1 MVWRRGDQDWT
12 AEGKALHFAGQVV
25 TGPGG
30 MPPAEWTAS
39 QNVAYTVTMTRILIV
54 DDDPILQKVYHSK
67 LTSEGFTA
75 ETVGDGAAALMAIA
89 SKPPD
94 LVLLDLM
101 LPGLS
106 GIEVIRTVRARE
118 RGRRLPIVV
127 LSNLYLESESDA
139 ASEAGADLVLT
150 KAGITPRKV
159 VDSLRGLLSVMA
171 PPEAKALPITPPLPP
186 PPGTIPLP
194 ASPGTTS
201 SGTALPP
208 PPGPVAPA
216 PLAELPLVANP
227 AIVRGAAAL
236 GIRPPAA
243 ARRDRPVSDVFLKTE
258 AFLPQVEPLV
268 TEARQWLK
276 VLTQDPAAL
285 TNIGR
290 TCKLI
295 GNRAVM
301 AQRWDVAKLAAAG
314 ESLVHQIKE
323 SPRYL
328 TPSTVRTLT
337 QTVERFTL
345 LAKSLTESTD
355 LAAVPTM
362 VLDDEGVSRTTMGL
376 ALSKVGI
383 QGTPFPDPRQALDAL
398 RQKRWQL
405 ILSDVMMGGMS
416 GFQFAA
422 AVRALPGYA
431 RTPIIFVTALADF
444 ESQFKASAHG
454 ADDLIGK
461 PFLLM
466 ELGTK
471 ALLHV
476 LTGDGDPWEG
486 QR

>member
-1 MVWRRGDQDWT
+1 
-12 AEGKALHFAGQVV
+12 
-25 TGPGG
+25 
-30 MPPAEWTAS
+30 
-39 QNVAYTVTMTRILIV
+39 
-54 DDDPILQKVYHSK
+54 
-67 LTSEGFTA
+67 
-75 ETVGDGAAALMAIA
+75 
-89 SKPPD
+89 
-94 LVLLDLM
+94 
-101 LPGLS
+101 
-106 GIEVIRTVRARE
+106 
-118 RGRRLPIVV
+118 VV
-127 LSNLYLESESDA
+127 LAKLYLESESEA
-139 ASEAGADLVLT
+139 ASKAGADLVLT

-186 PPGTIPLP
+186 P
-194 ASPGTTS
+194 
-201 SGTALPP
+201 GTAPLPP
-208 PPGPVAPA
+208 PPGTTATGTSLPPPPGSAPTV
-216 PLAELPLVANP
+216 PLPELPQVGNP
-227 AIVRGAAAL
+227 AILRGAAAL
-236 GIRPPAA
+236 DIRPATT
-243 ARRDRPVSDVFLKTE
+243 ARRERPVSDVFLKAET
-258 AFLPQVEPLV
+258 FLPQVQPLV
-268 TEARQWLK
+268 IETKQWLS
-276 VLTQDPAAL
+276 VLAQDPAAL

-295 GNRAVM
+295 GNRAV
-301 AQRWDVAKLAAAG
+301 AGQRWDVAKLAAAG

-337 QTVERFTL
+337 QVIDRVPL
-345 LAKSLTESTD
+345 LAKSQIQGTD

-376 ALSKVGI
+376 ALSKVGL
-383 QGTPFPDPRQALDAL
+383 QGTPFPDPKQALDAL
-398 RQKRWQL
+398 RQKRFQL
-405 ILSDVMMGGMS
+405 ILSDVMMGSMS

-454 ADDLIGK
+454 ADDLIAK

-466 ELGTK
+466 ELGAK

>member
-1 MVWRRGDQDWT
+1 M
-12 AEGKALHFAGQVV
+12 A
-25 TGPGG
+25 
-30 MPPAEWTAS
+30 
-39 QNVAYTVTMTRILIV
+39 RILIV
-54 DDDPILQKVYHSK
+54 DDDPILLKVYQSK
-67 LTSEGFTA
+67 LTSEGFTVEA
-75 ETVGDGAAALMAIA
+75 VSDGAAALMVIA

-106 GIEVIRTVRARE
+106 GIDVIRTVRARE

-127 LSNLYLESESDA
+127 LSNLYLESEGEA
-139 ASEAGADLVLT
+139 ASAAGADLVLT

-171 PPEAKALPITPPLPP
+171 PPETRPLPISPPIPPPPGATPLPP
-186 PPGTIPLP
+186 PPGSAVPGAGVPTPPGSTAPVALPELP
-194 ASPGTTS
+194 AVG
-201 SGTALPP
+201 
-208 PPGPVAPA
+208 
-216 PLAELPLVANP
+216 NP

-236 GIRPPAA
+236 GIRPPTT
-243 ARRDRPVSDVFLKTE
+243 RHDRAGSDVFLKAE
-258 AFLPQVEPLV
+258 SFLPQLEPLV
-268 TEARQWLK
+268 TEARQWLR

-285 TNIGR
+285 TNVGR

-295 GNRAVM
+295 GNRAVT

-328 TPSTVRTLT
+328 TPSTTRTLT
-337 QTVERFTL
+337 QVVDRFPL
-345 LAKSLTESTD
+345 LAKSQTQSTD
-355 LAAVPTM
+355 LATLPTM

-376 ALSKVGI
+376 ALGKVGL
-383 QGTPFPDPRQALDAL
+383 QGTPFPDPKQALEAL
-398 RQKRWQL
+398 RQKRYQL

-431 RTPIIFVTALADF
+431 RIPIIFVTALADF

-454 ADDLIGK
+454 ADDLIAK
-461 PFLLM
+461 PFILM

-486 QR
+486 LR

>member
-1 MVWRRGDQDWT
+1 MGWRDGDLDWM
-12 AEGKALHFAGQVV
+12 ADGGALHFAGR
-25 TGPGG
+25 GRLPG
-30 MPPAEWTAS
+30 WTA
-39 QNVAYTVTMTRILIV
+39 VGGLAYTAPMTRILVV
-54 DDDPILQKVYHSK
+54 DDDPILQKVYQSK
-67 LTSEGFTA
+67 LTSEGFTVEA
-75 ETVGDGAAALMAIA
+75 VGDGAAALMAIA

-118 RGRRLPIVV
+118 HGRRLPIVV
-127 LSNLYLESESDA
+127 LSNLYLESESEA
-139 ASEAGADLVLT
+139 AGKAGADLVLA

-159 VDSLRGLLSVMA
+159 VDSLRGLLSVVA
-171 PPEAKALPITPPLPP
+171 PPEARPLPITQPLPP
-186 PPGTIPLP
+186 PPGTPPLP
-194 ASPGTTS
+194 SPPPAA
-201 SGTALPP
+201 TAGGVLPP
-208 PPGPVAPA
+208 PPGTAPA
-216 PLAELPLVANP
+216 VALPELPREGNP

-236 GIRPPAA
+236 DVRPSTGM
-243 ARRDRPVSDVFLKTE
+243 RRERPVSDVFLKAE

-268 TEARQWLK
+268 TEAKQWLT
-276 VLTQDPAAL
+276 VLAQDPAAL
-285 TNIGR
+285 TNVGR
-290 TCKLI
+290 ACKLI
-295 GNRAVM
+295 GNRAVT

-328 TPSTVRTLT
+328 TPSTVRTLR
-337 QTVERFTL
+337 QVVDRFPL
-345 LAKSLTESTD
+345 LAKAHTQGTD

-376 ALSKVGI
+376 ALSKVGL
-383 QGTPFPDPRQALDAL
+383 QGTPFPDPKQALEAL
-398 RQKRWQL
+398 RLKRYQL

-422 AVRALPGYA
+422 AVRAMPGHA

-454 ADDLIGK
+454 ADDLIAK

-466 ELGTK
+466 ELGAK